1 MEPCAHPSWC
11 FVFQQWE
18 TSSKQADGIQDSHEG
33 RVGKWDRGGSLSLPG
48 LRVSILFQVV
58 LEGCADKKTF
68 EQRPERAQLSGGRT
82 FQMEGVAS
90 VKHWGRNSG
99 KRKRQC
105 GSAEEGKKKVM
116 EDEVKKAKSRKSYRS
131 SEDFSCAQCWQL
143 TTANDLI

>member
-105 GSAEEGKKKVM
+105 GSEKKGRRKWWKM
-116 EDEVKKAKSRKSYRS
+116 KSKGPNHASHTGQAKTSAVLNVDSWPL
-131 SEDFSCAQCWQL
+131 QM
-143 TTANDLI
+143 T